1 MRVPLFG
8 HAHHASRIF
17 THTHQ
22 HGLIMAYFAAAYAVI
37 WLIVFVLVFSM
48 RRRQEKVVEQ
58 LEMLEEM
65 INEQQ
70 QA

>member
-1 MRVPLFG
+1 
-8 HAHHASRIF
+8 
-17 THTHQ
+17 
-22 HGLIMAYFAAAYAVI
+22 MAYFAAAYGVI

-48 RRRQEKVVEQ
+48 RRRQVKVAEQ
-58 LEMLEEM
+58 LEILEEM